1 MTEDQTSN
9 PSVLRVVDSPTAEP
23 LPDPAGQAESK
34 QLTPQQRSQ
43 ECFEA
48 IRDICA
54 HYKCRVA
61 TVLQS
66 EPAGAPIADG
76 TYSKAILSAAW
87 FVQPLAILLLFGLG
101 SCAGTMSA
109 ARIANE
115 RANLALAH
123 QLRDGWFTG
132 KPVPAAQDQKLV
144 DDALTDWGKAIDAEA
159 AAAAPPSP
167 AGGR

>member
-34 QLTPQQRSQ
+34 QLTPQQRAQ
-43 ECFEA
+43 ACFDVIREA
-48 IRDICA
+48 CD
-54 HYKCRVA
+54 HFGCRVA

-66 EPAGAPIADG
+66 EPAGSPVAKD
-76 TYSKAILSAAW
+76 THSKAILSAAW
-87 FVQPLAILLLFGLG
+87 FVQPLALLLCFLLA

-132 KPVPAAQDQKLV
+132 KPIPLPQDQKLV